1 MVGNIRVRVF
11 KQKGAS
17 RVVGVTASV
26 VAKEAPEPV
35 VTQEIAKEPEATKEN
50 TSAQGTGDEAS
61 KAPVVEPAP
70 SATGS
75 LAIELSTQA

>member
-1 MVGNIRVRVF
+1 MVGNIRVRVV
-11 KQKGAS
+11 KQNGVS

-26 VAKEAPEPV
+26 IAQEAPEPV
-35 VTQEIAKEPEATKEN
+35 VAQEVAKEPEATKEN
-50 TSAQGTGDEAS
+50 TSAQGTGGEAS

-75 LAIELSTQA
+75 LAIKTST